1 MVILVLLAAFVL
13 GQRIYPSERDTVTE
27 ESITFTGTFYRVLA
41 DGTKEEI
48 PVPGK
53 CDVPAG
59 EPLVIR
65 RGCGAGSAD

>member
-41 DGTKEEI
+41 DGTEEEI
-48 PVPGK
+48 PGPGQM
-53 CDVPAG
+53 
-59 EPLVIR
+59 
-65 RGCGAGSAD
+65 